1 MNNIN
6 KVIELSSKVK
16 NRAFILPGFFLV
28 GIIVGLMILRTLMMM
43 FVVFGILSLIIAFLN
58 QNIKV
63 FTFYDKHFVYQPGIA
78 IKKMVL
84 YNSIDSYEVFKRK
97 LVIKYKDGGKVKK
110 IQLLKEAIEKE
121 DLAYLENF
129 LKEHIKK

>member
-16 NRAFILPGFFLV
+16 NRAFIMPGIFLV
-28 GIIVGLMILRTLMMM
+28 GIIVGLLIFRTLIMM
-43 FVVFGILSLIIAFLN
+43 FVAFGILSLVIAFLN

-63 FTFYDKHFVYQPGIA
+63 FTFYDKHFVYQPGLA

-97 LVIKYKDGGKVKK
+97 LVIKYKDGDKVKK